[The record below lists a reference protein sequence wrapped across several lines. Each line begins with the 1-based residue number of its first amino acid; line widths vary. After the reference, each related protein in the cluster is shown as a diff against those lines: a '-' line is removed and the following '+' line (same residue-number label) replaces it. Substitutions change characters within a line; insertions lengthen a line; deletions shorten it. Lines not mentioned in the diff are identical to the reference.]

1 MAKKKEREEGEE
13 ETEEGEEEQEE
24 ETPKKKKGEK
34 WIAQE
39 VTTETAP
46 MVVNI
51 EDGKAYQQAAINAII
66 LNKLEKIEK
75 GLLD

>member
-13 ETEEGEEEQEE
+13 ETEEEGEEE
-24 ETPKKKKGEK
+24 ETPKKKKEK
-34 WIAQE
+34 WVAQE
-39 VTTETAP
+39 IPTETAP